1 MRWGVRE
8 EAEDDHMTTELCLK
22 EIKACQTLSIGPKF
36 VVRCEFLWGLTVC
49 LHHQTLG
56 QTQRQIPIKMAC
68 VKLCGGV

>member
-36 VVRCEFLWGLTVC
+36 VVSCRILWGLILITC
-49 LHHQTLG
+49 FL
-56 QTQRQIPIKMAC
+56 PIDSDKNWENNHF
-68 VKLCGGV
+68 

>member
-36 VVRCEFLWGLTVC
+36 VVSCEFVWC
-49 LHHQTLG
+49 LMVYLHCQTLG
-56 QTQRQIPIKMAC
+56 NRQIL
-68 VKLCGGV
+68 VRLV